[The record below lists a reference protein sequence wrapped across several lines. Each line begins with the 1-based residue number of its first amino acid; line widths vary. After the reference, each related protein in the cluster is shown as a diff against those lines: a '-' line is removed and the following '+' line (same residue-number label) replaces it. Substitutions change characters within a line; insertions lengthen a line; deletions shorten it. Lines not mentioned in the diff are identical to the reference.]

1 MQIDSSLV
9 VEFIWFFFT
18 RIVVYIGLPYFIY
31 TRFVDPFLSYRHYSK
46 QKLGIFG
53 VPLPII
59 GNGLLIQKALVEG
72 LRVRSFKNAFV
83 TLVEEYFGGIS
94 YVGAFVVWLGHQP
107 GIGICDPKIVEDLYN
122 SKNIYFDKHP
132 IIKNITKKLTGS
144 SILFDETSKN

>member
-1 MQIDSSLV
+1 
-9 VEFIWFFFT
+9 
-18 RIVVYIGLPYFIY
+18 
-31 TRFVDPFLSYRHYSK
+31 
-46 QKLGIFG
+46 LGIFG